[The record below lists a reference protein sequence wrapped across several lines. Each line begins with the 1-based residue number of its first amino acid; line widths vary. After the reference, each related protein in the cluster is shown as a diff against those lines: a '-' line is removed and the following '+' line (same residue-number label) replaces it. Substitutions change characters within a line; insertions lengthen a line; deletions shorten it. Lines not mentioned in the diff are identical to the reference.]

1 MKRGELV
8 TVILPG
14 AYGKPRPAVIVQS
27 DRYEAMESVT
37 FLPMTS
43 DVLPKQVFRITVTPT
58 PENELQVPSQI
69 MADKCST
76 LALAKVGSVFG
87 RLGATDLGRVDRAL
101 AAFLGFVLE
110 PVSLNFETVTACCHS
125 IAEN

>member
-1 MKRGELV
+1 MKRGDLV
-8 TVILPG
+8 TVTLPG

-43 DVLPKQVFRITVTPT
+43 DVLPKQVFRITVAPT
-58 PENELQVPSQI
+58 PENGLQVPPEVG
-69 MADKCST
+69 ADKCST
-76 LALAKVGSVFG
+76 LPLAKVGSVFG

-101 AAFLGFVLE
+101 AAFLGL
-110 PVSLNFETVTACCHS
+110 T
-125 IAEN
+125 

>member
-27 DRYEAMESVT
+27 DKYAAMQSVT

-58 PENELQVPSQI
+58 LENGLQVPSQI

-76 LALAKVGSVFG
+76 LPLAKVGSVFG

-101 AAFLGFVLE
+101 AAFLGFV
-110 PVSLNFETVTACCHS
+110 
-125 IAEN
+125 